1 MAVAS
6 EKQPWEIGSAIP
18 GAQVRKVAFVNPTQT
33 PKGIFSD
40 DSKFRAPNDR
50 RITFGSLPLPCLPW
64 RTCPRASLT
73 VRRAAT
79 PRFSHL
85 GADFRAHW

>member
-6 EKQPWEIGSAIP
+6 EQTTLGDRLCHSGLPK
-18 GAQVRKVAFVNPTQT
+18 RKTSVNPTQT

-64 RTCPRASLT
+64 RTCPRSP
-73 VRRAAT
+73 V
-79 PRFSHL
+79 
-85 GADFRAHW
+85 